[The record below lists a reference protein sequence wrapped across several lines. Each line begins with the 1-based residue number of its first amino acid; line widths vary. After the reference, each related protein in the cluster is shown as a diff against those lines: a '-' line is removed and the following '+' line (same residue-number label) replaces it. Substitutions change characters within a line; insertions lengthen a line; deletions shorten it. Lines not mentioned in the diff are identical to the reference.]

1 MVKIACPPLIICSH
15 GILPLGLPTH
25 QGRQPQW
32 PFYQQWPLYQTSGRN
47 GRFINQKRP
56 NGQISYIWV
65 AACRFHTVPCKE
77 FISGQAEL
85 FLARAGKANGRLS
98 RPASRNGR
106 FIKADGRFIKAG
118 NAQLQFYQQ
127 WQTYQGQAKGGL
139 IRSAPLRLEGLGSLV
154 INVYKEPYKEVKE
167 PL

>member
-1 MVKIACPPLIICSH
+1 MEARRASVKEALNRDKKDAS
-15 GILPLGLPTH
+15 LN
-25 QGRQPQW
+25 GR
-32 PFYQQWPLYQTSGRN
+32 FINNGRFIKAEDQTSGRN

-139 IRSAPLRLEGLGSLV
+139 IRSAPLRLEGLGSLRAPV